1 MTPASVPS
9 PWLSGTEAARRL
21 GCAPRQVSKLAARGL
36 LTVRHLPGCDPRYRL
51 SDVDRL
57 AAEAIVPASVKFDG
71 A

>member
-1 MTPASVPS
+1 VNPGSAPS

-21 GCAPRQVSKLAARGL
+21 GCSPRQVPKLAARGL
-36 LTVRHLPGCDPRYRL
+36 LTVRHLPGCDPRYLL
-51 SDVDRL
+51 SDVDQL